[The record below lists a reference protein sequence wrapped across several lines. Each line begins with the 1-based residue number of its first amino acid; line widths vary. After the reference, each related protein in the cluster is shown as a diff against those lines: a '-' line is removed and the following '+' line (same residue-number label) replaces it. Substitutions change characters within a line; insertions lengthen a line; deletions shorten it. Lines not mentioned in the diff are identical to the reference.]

1 MKLLFDENLS
11 PRLTERLTN
20 LFPGSRNVLG
30 LGPRPA
36 SDERI
41 WEHARQQGF
50 TIVSKDNDF
59 EQMAILRGHPPKV
72 IWLRCG
78 NATSEDIEQLIRRST
93 DLIRSFEADPAASV
107 LVLP

>member
-11 PRLTERLTN
+11 PRLTERLCD
-20 LFPGSRNVLG
+20 LFPGSSKVLE
-30 LGPRPA
+30 LGPRPV
-36 SDERI
+36 SDELI

-50 TIVSKDNDF
+50 TIISKDNDF
-59 EQMAILRGHPPKV
+59 EQMALLLGHPPKV

-78 NATSEDIEQLIRRST
+78 NATSEEIEQLIRRST
-93 DLIRSFEADPAASV
+93 DRILSFETDPTASV